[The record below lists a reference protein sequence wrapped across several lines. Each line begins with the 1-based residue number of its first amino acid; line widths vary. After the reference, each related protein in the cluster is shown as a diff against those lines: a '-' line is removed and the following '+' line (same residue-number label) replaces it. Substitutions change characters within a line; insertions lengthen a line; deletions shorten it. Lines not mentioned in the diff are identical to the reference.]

1 MNPAGNGDRM
11 FGPLATQASSAIRV
25 FLAEDHHITL
35 WGLRRLIE
43 GATPRMEVVG
53 SASTR
58 EELLNH
64 DGAAQADVILLD
76 LDLAGEDMAL
86 ALTSLRL
93 RCPGHV
99 LVLTGAENSDRQR
112 AAVIKGARG
121 VVHKSEPAATIL
133 RAIEKVSQGEIWL
146 HRGLVGQVLGL
157 LTDDRPG
164 SGTRRPDPDA
174 ERIASLTGR
183 EREIVGVLVRSAS
196 AKLISVADE
205 LCMSEHTLR
214 NHLTSIYSKL
224 CVRGRLELHVFATAH
239 GLAAARRAAPPGR
252 LPGAPG
258 PAAGHSPDRLAR
270 AAP

>member
-1 MNPAGNGDRM
+1 MNPAGTAERV
-11 FGPLATQASSAIRV
+11 FGPSPDASARAVRV

-43 GATPRMEVVG
+43 GSQFRMEVVG

-76 LDLAGEDMAL
+76 LDLAGEDAAVAL
-86 ALTSLRL
+86 ASLRQ

-99 LVLTGAENSDRQR
+99 LVLTAAEDMDRQR
-112 AAVIKGARG
+112 AAVMRGARG

-146 HRGLVGQVLGL
+146 HRGLVSQVLGQL
-157 LTDDRPG
+157 SDPRPG
-164 SGTRRPDPDA
+164 SGGRRPDPDA

-183 EREIVGVLVRSAS
+183 EREIVTVLVRSAG
-196 AKLISVADE
+196 AKLMTVADE

-224 CVRGRLELHVFATAH
+224 CVRGRLELHVYATAH
-239 GLAAARRAAPPGR
+239 GLAAAPRAAPRGEM
-252 LPGAPG
+252 A
-258 PAAGHSPDRLAR
+258 DAR
-270 AAP
+270 V

>member
-1 MNPAGNGDRM
+1 MNPAGTAECM
-11 FGPLATQASSAIRV
+11 FGPFPAASTRAIRV

-35 WGLRRLIE
+35 WGLSRLIE
-43 GATPRMEVVG
+43 GSLLRMEVVG

-58 EELLNH
+58 EELLKH

-76 LDLAGEDMAL
+76 LDLAGEDSADAL
-86 ALTSLRL
+86 ASLRQ

-99 LVLTGAENSDRQR
+99 LVLTAAEDMDRQR
-112 AAVIKGARG
+112 AVVMRGARG

-146 HRGLVGQVLGL
+146 HRGLVSQVLGHL
-157 LTDDRPG
+157 SGAHG
-164 SGTRRPDPDA
+164 SGGRRPDPDA

-183 EREIVGVLVRSAS
+183 EREIVTVLVHSAG
-196 AKLISVADE
+196 AKLMTVADE

-224 CVRGRLELHVFATAH
+224 CVRGRLELHVYATAH
-239 GLAAARRAAPPGR
+239 GLAAAPRAAVT
-252 LPGAPG
+252 
-258 PAAGHSPDRLAR
+258 S
-270 AAP
+270 

>member
-1 MNPAGNGDRM
+1 MNPAGNGDRA
-11 FGPLATQASSAIRV
+11 FGPPPAQAPSAIRV

-86 ALTSLRL
+86 ALASLRL

-99 LVLTGAENSDRQR
+99 LVLTGAEDTDRQR
-112 AAVIKGARG
+112 AAVMKGARG

-146 HRGLVGQVLGL
+146 HRGLIGQVLGL
-157 LTDDRPG
+157 LTSAPSATG
-164 SGTRRPDPDA
+164 ARRPDPDA

-239 GLAAARRAAPPGR
+239 GLAAATRVGPTGGM
-252 LPGAPG
+252 PGARG
-258 PAAGHSPDRLAR
+258 LAVGQGADRLTH
-270 AAP
+270 AAH